1 MIYESIRD
9 FITRLDEL
17 GEHVHIK
24 EEVDWNLEAAA
35 IMRRFNETSGP
46 AVLFEKIKGYPE
58 GYCLS
63 SSTLSTF
70 KRLAI
75 AMGLESEASYHEIV
89 DTYIERRQNPIKPI
103 LVDTGPCKENIFTG
117 EEVDLLSLPAPMVHL
132 GDGGRFLGTWNI
144 GVCRDPDSDWVNWGM
159 YRTMVH
165 NKNTTGIYLV
175 PIQHIGVIYNKYES
189 QGKPMEY
196 AFFMG
201 ADPLCHLVGASAIP
215 YGVSEVD
222 IAGGL
227 RQRPVELV
235 KCETVD
241 LMVPASAEIVVEG
254 EILPHERK
262 QEGPFGE
269 YPGYTVSGALPRPI
283 VKITAITHRNNP
295 ITTFVSLGIPVDEGH
310 VVTGI
315 GFAADI
321 KMDLIR
327 AGLPIK
333 NVYSPPESALFTVV
347 VSTETP
353 YPHIAHRI
361 ASCIWANKNG
371 GIFFSRVFVV
381 NDDIDPSNMQEVIH
395 AFATKCHP
403 VRGTTLINPAFNV
416 YLTPYLSR
424 EERNLGTGANVLYD
438 CTWPLDWDKEDIPV
452 KASFKTI
459 YPKEIQEKV
468 LNHWE
473 KKYGKRE

>member
-1 MIYESIRD
+1 MAYESVRD

-35 IMRRFNETSGP
+35 IMRRFNETQGP
-46 AVLFEKIKGYPE
+46 AVLFEKIKGYPK

-63 SSTLSTF
+63 SGTLSTF

-75 AMGLESEASYHEIV
+75 AMGLEPEASYHEIV

-117 EEVDLLSLPAPMVHL
+117 KEVDLLSLPVPMVHL

-144 GVCRDPDSDWVNWGM
+144 GVCRDPDSDWVNWGT

-165 NKNTTGIYLV
+165 DKNTTGIYISPV
-175 PIQHIGVIYNKYES
+175 QHIGIIYSKYES
-189 QGKPMEY
+189 RGEPMEY

-201 ADPLCHLVGASAIP
+201 YDPVSQLVGTSAIP

-222 IAGGL
+222 ILGGV
-227 RQRPVELV
+227 RQQPVELV

-254 EILPHERK
+254 VILPHERK
-262 QEGPFGE
+262 EEGPFGE
-269 YPGYTVSGALPRPI
+269 YPGYVVSGTVARPI
-283 VKITAITHRNNP
+283 LKVSAITHRNNP
-295 ITTFVSLGIPVDEGH
+295 ILTTISLGVPIDEGNI
-310 VVTGI
+310 VADI
-315 GFAADI
+315 GLMADI
-321 KMDLIR
+321 KIDLLR
-327 AGLPIK
+327 AGLPVK
-333 NVYSPPESALFTVV
+333 KAYMPPESAVHMAV

-371 GIFFSRVFVV
+371 GHFIPRVFVV

-403 VRGTTLINPAFNV
+403 ARGTTLVEHAFNSH
-416 YLTPYLSR
+416 LTPYLSR
-424 EERNLGTGANVLYD
+424 KERNLGTGANVLYD
-438 CTWPLDWDKEDIPV
+438 CTWPLDWDKKDIPV

-468 LNHWE
+468 LSHWE
-473 KKYGKRE
+473 KKYGRK